1 MQPISVLL
9 IEDDPVWMSIIGD
22 HLNGHERLQVV
33 AQADNKEQAIQLAT
47 TGEFDV
53 IVTDMMLSPTNL
65 DGIDI
70 ATEVLKIRSA
80 KIIVLTSL
88 SRDEVIV
95 ESFAAG
101 VLNFINK
108 RNYKDVAEAVISMYE
123 NRYTIHPDAVQTLM
137 RDYQQ
142 LKQKEY
148 GSMLTSTEKEIL
160 RFVHSGDSQQ
170 EIADKMFTAL
180 GTIKKHVTNILKKLN
195 VKSSKDAAD
204 VAKKRNMI

>member
-1 MQPISVLL
+1 MQPINVLL
-9 IEDDPVWMSIIGD
+9 IEDDPVWLGIIGD
-22 HLNGHERLQVV
+22 HLNDHPHIQVV
-33 AQADNKEQAIQLAT
+33 AKADNKEQAVQLAT
-47 TGEFDV
+47 TGEYDV

-70 ATEVLKIRSA
+70 ATEVLKIRPA

-101 VLNFINK
+101 ALNFINK
-108 RNYKDVAEAVISMYE
+108 RNYKDVAEAVISMHE
-123 NRYTIHPDAVQTLM
+123 NRFTIHTDAVQTLM

-148 GSMLTSTEKEIL
+148 DSMLTNTEKEIL
-160 RFVHSGDSQQ
+160 RFVHGGDSQQ

-180 GTIKKHVTNILKKLN
+180 GTIKKHVSNILKKLN

-204 VAKKRNMI
+204 VAKKRNII